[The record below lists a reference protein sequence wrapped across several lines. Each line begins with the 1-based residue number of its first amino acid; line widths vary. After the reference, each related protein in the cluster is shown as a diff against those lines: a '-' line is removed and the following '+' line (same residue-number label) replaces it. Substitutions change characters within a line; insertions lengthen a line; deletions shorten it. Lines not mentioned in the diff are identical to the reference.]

1 MKLFFSPRPN
11 AVVFRRLRKRI
22 PPWDDSVLQ
31 ELTNF
36 TFIMKKLN
44 IIEVFWTQAKAFRK
58 HLPNGKKLH
67 KISWKTTAMV
77 HFLVK
82 MDAYISNITKMDAIV
97 SVSSEFYNFLKAVV
111 LSTVCGRLFLRL
123 FV

>member
-1 MKLFFSPRPN
+1 
-11 AVVFRRLRKRI
+11 
-22 PPWDDSVLQ
+22 
-31 ELTNF
+31 
-36 TFIMKKLN
+36 
-44 IIEVFWTQAKAFRK
+44 
-58 HLPNGKKLH
+58 
-67 KISWKTTAMV
+67 MV